1 MSCYGDP
8 HKAVL
13 VIEQVRDEV
22 LVVSY
27 REMQSHTA
35 HCCSLQRNYSIH
47 ILGTERKL
55 QNLGEAS
62 GGKNVGAWVINI

>member
-1 MSCYGDP
+1 MKSYGDP

-27 REMQSHTA
+27 REMQSHAA

-47 ILGTERKL
+47 ILGSERKL
-55 QNLGEAS
+55 QS
-62 GGKNVGAWVINI
+62 

>member
-22 LVVSY
+22 LVISY

-35 HCCSLQRNYSIH
+35 HCCSLQRSYSIH
-47 ILGTERKL
+47 ILGNERKL
-55 QNLGEAS
+55 QN
-62 GGKNVGAWVINI
+62 